1 MRTLIVAACL
11 IAAPAHAQPGA
22 QKLGPGDWYGI
33 GQQVGPQGVQSTW
46 TIELSLT
53 GTDNAAISYP
63 SLGCT
68 AKLHRIMST
77 SNQIEF
83 REEITA
89 GNCIDHG
96 HITAILRNNRLYWFW
111 SKPSAGA
118 DASAVLYRDQPIG

>member
-1 MRTLIVAACL
+1 MRTLILAACL
-11 IAAPAHAQPGA
+11 IAAPATAQPGN
-22 QKLGPGDWYGI
+22 QKLGAGDWYGI
-33 GQQVGPQGVQSTW
+33 GQQVGLAGFQSTW

-53 GTDNAAISYP
+53 AGEDAAISYP

-89 GNCIDHG
+89 GNCIDDG
-96 HITAILRNNRLYWFW
+96 RITAILRDNRLFWFW